1 MTFKANLT
9 IFHKLVITL
18 LLVSLVP
25 LCALWY
31 LEQSSAR
38 RDLNDTIAQNLVATM
53 NTAATGIIAWDD
65 TNVRALRQ
73 AARTSDLIS
82 MKAERQNPILTSIGA
97 TYEWSYLLH
106 TVGLDGKDVG
116 RNDGAAPT
124 FYGDRSYFK
133 EIVAGKDVSRLVAI
147 GRSSGKPALNLAVPI
162 RNENRELVGLV
173 TMAMTLTDVSQTVA
187 QTRIGTTGRAILL
200 DASKKVIAH
209 GATLKVETALQDFSD
224 YPALKAAGINEQP
237 ARYTVEGKEMVGLAR
252 QLPQGWT
259 LLIEQEYDEAYAP
272 LTKMENRAR
281 VLILIAV
288 LLVIGMAFLLG
299 RQLAHPIRQLTAVA
313 HELSNGKL
321 DVAIPYTTRGDEIG
335 SLARTIAR
343 LGISMQM
350 AIDRLRKKA

>member
-1 MTFKANLT
+1 MKFKANLT

-31 LEQSSAR
+31 LEQSSTR
-38 RDLNDTIAQNLVATM
+38 RDLNETIAQTFVATM
-53 NTAATGIIAWDD
+53 NTTATGINAWDD

-73 AARTSDLIS
+73 AAKLSDVMS
-82 MKAERQNPILTSIGA
+82 MKAERQNPVLVAVGL

-106 TVGLDGKDVG
+106 TVALDGNDVG
-116 RNDGAAPT
+116 RNDGAPPT

-133 EIVAGKDVSRLVAI
+133 DIVAGKDVSRLVAI
-147 GRSSGKPALNLAVPI
+147 GKSSGKPALNLAVPI

-173 TMAMTLTDVSQTVA
+173 AMAMTLSDVSQTVA

-200 DASKKVIAH
+200 DASNKVIAS
-209 GATLKVETALQDFSD
+209 GASVKVDTALQDFSD
-224 YPALKAAGINEQP
+224 YPALKAPGIKEQP
-237 ARYTVEGKEMVGLAR
+237 ALYSVEGKQMVGLAR

-288 LLVIGMAFLLG
+288 ILVIGMAFLLA
-299 RQLAHPIRQLTAVA
+299 RQLAHPIKELTAVA

-321 DVAIPYTTRGDEIG
+321 DVAIPYTKRGDEIG